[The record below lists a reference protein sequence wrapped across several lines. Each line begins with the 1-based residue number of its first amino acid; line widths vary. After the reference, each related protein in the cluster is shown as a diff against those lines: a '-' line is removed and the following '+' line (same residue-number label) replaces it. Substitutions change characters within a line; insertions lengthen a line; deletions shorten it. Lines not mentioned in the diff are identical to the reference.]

1 MPVLVDR
8 GGQRGSGG
16 AGRGG
21 NARDLE
27 IAFVNNMPDP
37 ALEATERHFLKLLE
51 AAAGD
56 HLVRVTPYALP
67 GVLRDNWS
75 KHHPVCQYAAFQGIW
90 SRRHDGLIVTGTE
103 PRASDLAEEPYWPA
117 LAELVDGA
125 EREAVPA
132 IWSCLAA
139 HAAVRRLDGIRR
151 HALGQKCFGVY
162 DCHPVAAHALTQG
175 VTWPMRV
182 PHSRLNDVPE
192 PALVAAGYKVLARS
206 AEAGVDLFIKQGR
219 TLSVFFQGHP
229 EYQPD
234 TLLREYRRDVGRF
247 LRGEQ
252 AAHPAL
258 PASCLPEDTAR
269 ALLRFR
275 DRAVGERR
283 AALIDEFPAVLPAAR
298 WTQCQPLTITIYRN
312 WLSFVSEQKTS
323 LAGSGR
329 AHRLDVSSAP

>member
-1 MPVLVDR
+1 MPVLIDR
-8 GGQRGSGG
+8 DGHRGSGRP
-16 AGRGG
+16 GRSG

-51 AAAGD
+51 AAAD
-56 HLVRVTPYALP
+56 NYFVRVTPYTLP
-67 GVLRDNWS
+67 GVPHGDWS
-75 KHHPVCQYAAFQGIW
+75 KHHPVSQYAEFRGIW
-90 SRRHDGLIVTGTE
+90 SRGHDGLIVTGTE
-103 PRASDLAEEPYWPA
+103 PRAPDLADEPYWRA
-117 LAELVDGA
+117 LAELIDWT
-125 EREAVPA
+125 EHETVPA

-151 HALGQKCFGVY
+151 FALGQKCFGVY
-162 DCHPVAAHALTQG
+162 DCQPVSAHALTQG

-192 PALVAAGYKVLARS
+192 PALVAAGYVVLARS

-219 TLSVFFQGHP
+219 TLAVFFQGHP

-258 PASCLPEDTAR
+258 PAGCLHDETAR

-283 AALIDEFPAVLPAAR
+283 AALIDEFPAVLPRAR
-298 WTQCQPLTITIYRN
+298 WTECQPSAITIYRN
-312 WLSFVSEQKTS
+312 WLSLVCEQKAS
-323 LAGSGR
+323 LAASGQ
-329 AHRLDVSSAP
+329 AQRLDVSSAP

>member
-56 HLVRVTPYALP
+56 YLVRVTP
-67 GVLRDNWS
+67 
-75 KHHPVCQYAAFQGIW
+75 
-90 SRRHDGLIVTGTE
+90 
-103 PRASDLAEEPYWPA
+103 
-117 LAELVDGA
+117 
-125 EREAVPA
+125 
-132 IWSCLAA
+132 
-139 HAAVRRLDGIRR
+139 
-151 HALGQKCFGVY
+151 
-162 DCHPVAAHALTQG
+162 DCHPVTAHAFG
-175 VTWPMRV
+175 
-182 PHSRLNDVPE
+182 SRIRASNDVPE
-192 PALVAAGYKVLARS
+192 PALMTAGYKVLARS